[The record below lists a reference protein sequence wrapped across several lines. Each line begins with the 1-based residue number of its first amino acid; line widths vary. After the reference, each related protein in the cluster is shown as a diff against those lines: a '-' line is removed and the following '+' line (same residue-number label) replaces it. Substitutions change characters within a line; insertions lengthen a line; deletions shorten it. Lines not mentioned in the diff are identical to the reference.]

1 MCIYFAMCIISIYWI
16 EGNIEKYP
24 ENGKKKEK
32 KREKEKKRKN
42 SKPKPRQ

>member
-16 EGNIEKYP
+16 ERNIEKYP
-24 ENGKKKEK
+24 ENGKKKK

-42 SKPKPRQ
+42 SKPKSRQ